1 MTSDSAIKRLKENL
15 LSKTRGR
22 ECHTMADLIDGKIER
37 SALEAWKLS
46 PFLHLA
52 KKKHTAL
59 ADPIA
64 ALTELSSMV
73 IDAVRPSATGRMLVH
88 MHETTNDVLK
98 IRMRNKGHAVKTA
111 RGNGSIYSYAGRS
124 QFIEIRPDKEIGVED
139 GWSLNDME
147 DAEWNVQ
154 ADAIADLRMEMME
167 RETEIIIDKLTSV
180 TTEQLGGNGVR
191 RLPALTGAG
200 ATANHLIDVWTAL
213 NEADQEP
220 DICIIGK
227 DVLGQLLKDPEFK
240 DSTLL
245 GSFMDYSR
253 GMVGN
258 FLGMQMMVSTLHP
271 ADSIYAI
278 NKQRAIQYVL
288 RRDSLMVPYEK
299 PPHDWLLNISTRYG
313 IEFGDTG
320 AIAAIRP

>member
-1 MTSDSAIKRLKENL
+1 MTSDSEIKRLKENL
-15 LSKTRGR
+15 LNKTKGR
-22 ECHTMADLIDGKIER
+22 ECHTMADLIDGKIEH

-64 ALTELSSMV
+64 ALTDLSSFV

-98 IRMRNKGHAVKTA
+98 IRMRNKGKAVKTA

-154 ADAIADLRMEMME
+154 ADAIADLRMEQME
-167 RETEIIIDKLTSV
+167 RETEIIVEKLKSV
-180 TTEQLGGNGVR
+180 SDEQLKEGAN
-191 RLPALTGAG
+191 RLVGEIPGTG
-200 ATANHLIDVWTAL
+200 ATADNLIDVWTAL

-220 DICIIGK
+220 DLCIIGK
-227 DVLGQLLKDPEFK
+227 KVLGQLLKDDDFK

-271 ADSIYAI
+271 DNAIYAI

-320 AIAAIRP
+320 AIAALR

>member
-167 RETEIIIDKLTSV
+167 RETEIIIDKLTSIPTV
-180 TTEQLGGNGVR
+180 ELGDRHIGVV
-191 RLPALTGAG
+191 PETG
-200 ATANHLIDVWTAL
+200 ATADTLIDVWTAL

-220 DICIIGK
+220 DICIC
-227 DVLGQLLKDPEFK
+227 LLYTSP
-240 DSTLL
+240 S
-245 GSFMDYSR
+245 
-253 GMVGN
+253 
-258 FLGMQMMVSTLHP
+258 P
-271 ADSIYAI
+271 
-278 NKQRAIQYVL
+278 
-288 RRDSLMVPYEK
+288 RDS
-299 PPHDWLLNISTRYG
+299 
-313 IEFGDTG
+313 
-320 AIAAIRP
+320 